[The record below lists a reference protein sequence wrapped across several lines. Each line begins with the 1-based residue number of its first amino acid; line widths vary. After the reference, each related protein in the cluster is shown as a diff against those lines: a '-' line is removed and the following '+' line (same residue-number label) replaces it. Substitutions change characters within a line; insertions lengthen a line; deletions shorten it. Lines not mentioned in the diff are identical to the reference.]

1 MGTSVEDAIRLQKFR
16 LLSFIAQKLESGN
29 IELAQGALR
38 AVENLAVEAQNWLN
52 ALNLSELLPLSGRLN
67 EIKGLAIEWQ
77 EVLKDVWKNREQL
90 REISENLEKQGKA
103 LSEFLKQID
112 KIRGRKLSPEE
123 YRKAFVLR
131 GKVNEIITYL
141 GIAKLW
147 IDEIR
152 EEIRAGKGR

>member
-29 IELAQGALR
+29 VELAQGALR

-52 ALNLSELLPLSGRLN
+52 ALNLSELLPLSGRLQ
-67 EIKGLAIEWQ
+67 EIERLVRKWQ
-77 EVLKDVWKNREQL
+77 GILEKVWENRGQLK
-90 REISENLEKQGKA
+90 EISENLEEQKKA
-103 LSEFLKQID
+103 LSGFLKQIES
-112 KIRGRKLSPEE
+112 IRKKGLSPEE
-123 YRKAFVLR
+123 YRKAFVLKE
-131 GKVNEIITYL
+131 KVNEIVTYL

>member
-1 MGTSVEDAIRLQKFR
+1 MGTSVEDAIR

-52 ALNLSELLPLSGRLN
+52 ALNLSELLPLSGRLQ
-67 EIKGLAIEWQ
+67 EIERLVRKWQ
-77 EVLKDVWKNREQL
+77 GILEKVWENRGQLK
-90 REISENLEKQGKA
+90 EISENLEEQKKA
-103 LSEFLKQID
+103 LSGFLKQIES
-112 KIRGRKLSPEE
+112 IRKKGLSPEE
-123 YRKAFVLR
+123 YRKAFVLKE
-131 GKVNEIITYL
+131 KVNEIVTYL